1 MNTHTFRLAP
11 PLCFRL
17 ALSLT
22 LSVPFGLP
30 ARPQTVSHHEHP
42 RVEHPRLA
50 PAFRVIPLGVK
61 GGLDESDLSSY
72 MLAAEGTHDY
82 ICLDA
87 GTLRFGILK
96 AMRSGLFNDSAN
108 APADVTVDANIILR
122 RYIRAY
128 LISHPHLDHV
138 AGLIINSPDDSTKNI
153 YGLPFCLDVLRDNYF
168 TWKSWANFAD
178 QGDTPALHKYHYA
191 PLTPGQPA
199 QIANTTLSVRA
210 FPLSHANPNQST
222 AFLVHNGDAFLL
234 YLGDTGADPIEHSD
248 KLHLLWQAIAPLI
261 RQGQLRAIFIEVSFP
276 NSQPERLL
284 FGHLTPRLLT
294 WEMQDLDGLAAGGLG
309 LLKDVP
315 IVITHIKPSGDDG
328 ALHRDNL
335 RADNA
340 SLIKQQLKADN
351 PLGLQ
356 WIFPEQ
362 AKLLEF

>member
-1 MNTHTFRLAP
+1 MNTHSFRLAP
-11 PLCFRL
+11 PHFLRSTPGL
-17 ALSLT
+17 ALRLT
-22 LSVPFGLP
+22 LRSAPGLLLALVLAFP
-30 ARPQTVSHHEHP
+30 ARSQTVSHNKHSGP
-42 RVEHPRLA
+42 A

-72 MLAAEGTHDY
+72 MLAAAGTNDY

-87 GTLRFGILK
+87 GTLRFGILR
-96 AMRSGLFNDSAN
+96 AIRSGLFDASAT
-108 APADVTVDANIILR
+108 ADVILR

-191 PLTPGQPA
+191 PLTPNQETP
-199 QIANTTLSVRA
+199 IANTTLSVRA
-210 FPLSHANPNQST
+210 FPLSHSNPNQST
-222 AFLVHNGDAFLL
+222 AFLVRNGEAFLL
-234 YLGDTGADPIEHSD
+234 YLGDTGADSIEHSD

-261 RQGQLRAIFIEVSFP
+261 RLRQLKAIFIEVSFP

-294 WEMQDLDGLAAGGLG
+294 REMQDLEGLAAGGLG
-309 LLKDVP
+309 SLKGLPV
-315 IVITHIKPSGDDG
+315 VITHIKPSGDN
-328 ALHRDNL
+328 ASLHRDNL
-335 RADNA
+335 HGDNA
-340 SLIKQQLKADN
+340 SLIKQELRANN
-351 PLGLQ
+351 PLGLR